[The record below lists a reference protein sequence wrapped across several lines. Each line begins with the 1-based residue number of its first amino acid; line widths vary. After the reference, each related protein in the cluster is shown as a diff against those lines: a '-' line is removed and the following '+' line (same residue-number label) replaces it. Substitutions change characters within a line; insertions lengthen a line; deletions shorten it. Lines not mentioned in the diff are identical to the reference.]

1 MNKISFM
8 EISSG
13 EYVGV
18 CSIEI
23 TSIPD
28 ISIISSRYQDYTD
41 IEKEYMN
48 NFSSLASEVF
58 QNYKYIISQNSN
70 AEISMELLWVTEPVN
85 NQPYKAKIRPFL
97 VIRAI
102 SGDQSSAQAII
113 EQIYSLYESSLKL
126 QKYGFEE
133 IEFPR
138 LTEIIS
144 GVQIEDS
151 IAIVKDEREENLNNQ
166 FLSAAYSIDVFDSYA
181 HDMSSIMN
189 ELTEQPYSMFSI
201 QLFPTQLTVEEK
213 TEIARIAQILDTLNK
228 GVMTQGIGNVSI
240 SAAGHLAEI
249 YKYYQTVS
257 AGAMFGYNIIVAGSY
272 GNTDK
277 LASKVQGYISYDSEN
292 PVFMKQVHMDTS
304 QLRITDNYYSFPWIV
319 NELLIDLNRNPY
331 IWNQDNSNQF
341 LYRMPYVISAKE
353 AGGIFRLPLGNG
365 RISAGLPINDSE
377 SASKTYADNLINAGD
392 IEIGILKNSEKN
404 TIGIS
409 LKDLAKH
416 MLVVGTP
423 GSGKTTFSVSLLDRL
438 WKEHNI
444 PFLVIEPA
452 KNEYRALIQSIPEIQ
467 IFTPGK
473 NFISPFVFNPF
484 VPPENVRLETYKST
498 LKTAF
503 AAAVSMTTPLDKIF
517 EEAINNCY
525 SDFRW
530 LDNYTTADKGQIFN
544 ITDFIKCFKNTF
556 DEIGYTGDAK
566 NIGRAGVVRL
576 KSLENLFDNYFSI
589 PIQDLLQKP
598 TIIELA
604 AIENSDQKA
613 LIISLL
619 LLSILA
625 YVNANYVGDGGLKNV
640 MLLEE
645 AHVLLDASSNVGQG
659 DTNPSAIAQ
668 NLVKRMLAEIR
679 SYGVG
684 IIIADQSPRKV
695 STDVVALTDMK
706 MVFRLVE
713 ATDKQIIADSMN
725 MGDGQEQ
732 RLSRLKPGEAFL
744 FFNKLDSPEEV
755 VTPDYRLE
763 NNIDIT
769 LSDKDIGK
777 LITYW
782 NDKKK
787 NLRPYPECEEV
798 LCCKECCI
806 YERRILAKEIARRIF
821 VKNFKSDMS
830 DFNTIKKVFAQITK
844 LTKYELNDEEFSPE
858 LLACV
863 KVQLWRKIV
872 YGTNISRR
880 GERPAPAAPRAV
892 RAVSRQ
898 ARAELRRGA
907 AQPVAHVPRAEARR
921 CTRRTGRAARPGHVR
936 ALRQDSLR
944 RDRAEHRHKDAACGQ
959 DIRAGRQLVL
969 RPGLPRLRHR
979 AQSGPHHQGLPP
991 PGHPRGR
998 SAAQRLP
1005 PRQAQPGFCRGG
1017 AGDPHRR
1024 RRHSLGARPRPHG
1037 GAGAAGRMRILHP
1050 ESALLGHGEPAV
1062 SLPRRRQR
1070 RHACAG
1076 ADAALHQP
1084 DPALLLPAPLCRNDG
1099 RRHPRPQPHCAGEHA
1114 LHPARARTGASGA
1127 VQHGADAAPPRRGPL
1142 PPAPAGPRTVPAL

>member
-1 MNKISFM
+1 M

-28 ISIISSRYQDYTD
+28 ISIISSGYQDHTD

-133 IEFPR
+133 IEFTR

-144 GVQIEDS
+144 GVQIEDG
-151 IAIVKDEREENLNNQ
+151 IAIVKDEREENLNTQ
-166 FLSAAYSIDVFDSYA
+166 FLSAVYSIDVFDSYA

-189 ELTEQPYSMFSI
+189 ELTEQPYSMLSI

-228 GVMTQGIGNVSI
+228 GVMTQGVGNVSI
-240 SAAGHLAEI
+240 SAAGRLAEI

-331 IWNQDNSNQF
+331 IWNQDNSDQF

-392 IEIGILKNSEKN
+392 IEIGILKKSEKN

-530 LDNYTTADKGQIFN
+530 LDNYTMSDKGQIFN

-640 MLLEE
+640 ILLEE

-659 DTNPSAIAQ
+659 DANPSAIAQ

-684 IIIADQSPRKV
+684 IIIADRSPRKV

-777 LITYW
+777 LTTYW

-787 NLRPYPECEEV
+787 NLRPYPECDEV
-798 LCCKECCI
+798 FCCKECCI

-830 DFNTIKKVFAQITK
+830 DFNAIKKVFAQITK

-872 YGTNISRR
+872 YGTNISVN
-880 GERPAPAAPRAV
+880 EKII
-892 RAVSRQ
+892 
-898 ARAELRRGA
+898 
-907 AQPVAHVPRAEARR
+907 HN
-921 CTRRTGRAARPGHVR
+921 
-936 ALRQDSLR
+936 SLR
-944 RDRAEHRHKDAACGQ
+944 K
-959 DIRAGRQLVL
+959 
-969 RPGLPRLRHR
+969 
-979 AQSGPHHQGLPP
+979 S
-991 PGHPRGR
+991 
-998 SAAQRLP
+998 
-1005 PRQAQPGFCRGG
+1005 
-1017 AGDPHRR
+1017 
-1024 RRHSLGARPRPHG
+1024 
-1037 GAGAAGRMRILHP
+1037 
-1050 ESALLGHGEPAV
+1050 
-1062 SLPRRRQR
+1062 
-1070 RHACAG
+1070 
-1076 ADAALHQP
+1076 
-1084 DPALLLPAPLCRNDG
+1084 
-1099 RRHPRPQPHCAGEHA
+1099 
-1114 LHPARARTGASGA
+1114 
-1127 VQHGADAAPPRRGPL
+1127 
-1142 PPAPAGPRTVPAL
+1142 

>member
-1 MNKISFM
+1 M
-8 EISSG
+8 
-13 EYVGV
+13 
-18 CSIEI
+18 
-23 TSIPD
+23 
-28 ISIISSRYQDYTD
+28 
-41 IEKEYMN
+41 
-48 NFSSLASEVF
+48 
-58 QNYKYIISQNSN
+58 
-70 AEISMELLWVTEPVN
+70 
-85 NQPYKAKIRPFL
+85 
-97 VIRAI
+97 
-102 SGDQSSAQAII
+102 
-113 EQIYSLYESSLKL
+113 
-126 QKYGFEE
+126 
-133 IEFPR
+133 
-138 LTEIIS
+138 
-144 GVQIEDS
+144 
-151 IAIVKDEREENLNNQ
+151 
-166 FLSAAYSIDVFDSYA
+166 FDSYA

-640 MLLEE
+640 ILLEE

-659 DTNPSAIAQ
+659 DANPSAIAQ

-777 LITYW
+777 LTTYW

-787 NLRPYPECEEV
+787 NLRPYPECAEV
-798 LCCKECCI
+798 FCCKECCI

-830 DFNTIKKVFAQITK
+830 DFNAIKKVFAQITK

-872 YGTNISRR
+872 YGTKISVN
-880 GERPAPAAPRAV
+880 EKII
-892 RAVSRQ
+892 
-898 ARAELRRGA
+898 
-907 AQPVAHVPRAEARR
+907 HN
-921 CTRRTGRAARPGHVR
+921 
-936 ALRQDSLR
+936 SLR
-944 RDRAEHRHKDAACGQ
+944 K
-959 DIRAGRQLVL
+959 
-969 RPGLPRLRHR
+969 
-979 AQSGPHHQGLPP
+979 S
-991 PGHPRGR
+991 
-998 SAAQRLP
+998 
-1005 PRQAQPGFCRGG
+1005 
-1017 AGDPHRR
+1017 
-1024 RRHSLGARPRPHG
+1024 
-1037 GAGAAGRMRILHP
+1037 
-1050 ESALLGHGEPAV
+1050 
-1062 SLPRRRQR
+1062 
-1070 RHACAG
+1070 
-1076 ADAALHQP
+1076 
-1084 DPALLLPAPLCRNDG
+1084 
-1099 RRHPRPQPHCAGEHA
+1099 
-1114 LHPARARTGASGA
+1114 
-1127 VQHGADAAPPRRGPL
+1127 
-1142 PPAPAGPRTVPAL
+1142 

>member
-1 MNKISFM
+1 M

-28 ISIISSRYQDYTD
+28 ISIISSGYQDHTD

-133 IEFPR
+133 IEFTR

-144 GVQIEDS
+144 GVQIEDG
-151 IAIVKDEREENLNNQ
+151 IAIVKDEREENLNTQ
-166 FLSAAYSIDVFDSYA
+166 FLSAVYSIDVFDSYA
-181 HDMSSIMN
+181 HDMSSIIN
-189 ELTEQPYSMFSI
+189 ELTEQPYSMLSI

-240 SAAGHLAEI
+240 SAAGRLAEI

-292 PVFMKQVHMDTS
+292 PVFMKQIHMDTS

-331 IWNQDNSNQF
+331 IWNQDNSDQF

-392 IEIGILKNSEKN
+392 IEIGILKKSEKN

-530 LDNYTTADKGQIFN
+530 LDNYTMADKGQIFN

-640 MLLEE
+640 ILLEE

-659 DTNPSAIAQ
+659 DANPSAIAQ

-713 ATDKQIIADSMN
+713 ATDRQIIADSMN

-777 LITYW
+777 LTTYW

-787 NLRPYPECEEV
+787 NLRPYPECDEV
-798 LCCKECCI
+798 FCCKECCI

-830 DFNTIKKVFAQITK
+830 DFNAIKKVFAQITK

-872 YGTNISRR
+872 YGTKISVN
-880 GERPAPAAPRAV
+880 EKII
-892 RAVSRQ
+892 
-898 ARAELRRGA
+898 
-907 AQPVAHVPRAEARR
+907 HN
-921 CTRRTGRAARPGHVR
+921 
-936 ALRQDSLR
+936 SLR
-944 RDRAEHRHKDAACGQ
+944 K
-959 DIRAGRQLVL
+959 
-969 RPGLPRLRHR
+969 
-979 AQSGPHHQGLPP
+979 S
-991 PGHPRGR
+991 
-998 SAAQRLP
+998 
-1005 PRQAQPGFCRGG
+1005 
-1017 AGDPHRR
+1017 
-1024 RRHSLGARPRPHG
+1024 
-1037 GAGAAGRMRILHP
+1037 
-1050 ESALLGHGEPAV
+1050 
-1062 SLPRRRQR
+1062 
-1070 RHACAG
+1070 
-1076 ADAALHQP
+1076 
-1084 DPALLLPAPLCRNDG
+1084 
-1099 RRHPRPQPHCAGEHA
+1099 
-1114 LHPARARTGASGA
+1114 
-1127 VQHGADAAPPRRGPL
+1127 
-1142 PPAPAGPRTVPAL
+1142 

>member
-1 MNKISFM
+1 
-8 EISSG
+8 
-13 EYVGV
+13 
-18 CSIEI
+18 
-23 TSIPD
+23 
-28 ISIISSRYQDYTD
+28 
-41 IEKEYMN
+41 
-48 NFSSLASEVF
+48 
-58 QNYKYIISQNSN
+58 
-70 AEISMELLWVTEPVN
+70 MELLWVTEPVN

-240 SAAGHLAEI
+240 SAAGRLAEI

-277 LASKVQGYISYDSEN
+277 LASKVQGYISYDPEK

-319 NELLIDLNRNPY
+319 NEMLIDLNRNPY
-331 IWNQDNSNQF
+331 IWNQDNSDQF

-473 NFISPFVFNPF
+473 NYISPFVFNPF

-530 LDNYTTADKGQIFN
+530 LDNYTMADKGQIFN

-640 MLLEE
+640 ILLEE

-659 DTNPSAIAQ
+659 DANPSAIAQ

-777 LITYW
+777 LTTYW

-787 NLRPYPECEEV
+787 NLRPYPECAEV
-798 LCCKECCI
+798 FCCKECCI

-830 DFNTIKKVFAQITK
+830 DFNAIKKVFAQITK

-872 YGTNISRR
+872 YGTKISVN
-880 GERPAPAAPRAV
+880 EKII
-892 RAVSRQ
+892 
-898 ARAELRRGA
+898 
-907 AQPVAHVPRAEARR
+907 HN
-921 CTRRTGRAARPGHVR
+921 
-936 ALRQDSLR
+936 SLR
-944 RDRAEHRHKDAACGQ
+944 K
-959 DIRAGRQLVL
+959 
-969 RPGLPRLRHR
+969 
-979 AQSGPHHQGLPP
+979 S
-991 PGHPRGR
+991 
-998 SAAQRLP
+998 
-1005 PRQAQPGFCRGG
+1005 
-1017 AGDPHRR
+1017 
-1024 RRHSLGARPRPHG
+1024 
-1037 GAGAAGRMRILHP
+1037 
-1050 ESALLGHGEPAV
+1050 
-1062 SLPRRRQR
+1062 
-1070 RHACAG
+1070 
-1076 ADAALHQP
+1076 
-1084 DPALLLPAPLCRNDG
+1084 
-1099 RRHPRPQPHCAGEHA
+1099 
-1114 LHPARARTGASGA
+1114 
-1127 VQHGADAAPPRRGPL
+1127 
-1142 PPAPAGPRTVPAL
+1142 